1 MRKRRYVL
9 KTLATLPFLA
19 IAPSLFART
28 IEEDCFR
35 LKTSL
40 NAFSFNGPL
49 SKGNINL
56 FQVID
61 YCVEQNFDAID
72 ITGYYFPEYPKVP
85 SDEYIFAIKK
95 KAQDLGLEISGT
107 GVRNDFTSPDKAKRN
122 EHIQVV
128 KNWIEVAQKL
138 GAPVIRIFAGGGI
151 PDGYTWEQT
160 AGWMIEDFKE
170 CLAHGKK
177 HGVVVAVQN
186 HNDFIRT
193 PEHVHD
199 LFEKVDDPWFGLIM
213 DTGGYRNG
221 NTYDDI
227 AETIK
232 YAVNWQIKEKIFVKG
247 IEMDTDIEKLMSVIK
262 KSCYKGYIP
271 IETLGDSDVG
281 EKVKALMSQIRKHL

>member
-1 MRKRRYVL
+1 MQNRRTVL
-9 KTLATLPFLA
+9 KTLATLPLLA
-19 IAPSLFART
+19 AAPSLFARST
-28 IEEDCFR
+28 EECYR

-61 YCVEQNFDAID
+61 YCVEQKFDAID
-72 ITGYYFPEYPKVP
+72 VTGYYFPDYPKVP
-85 SDEYIFAIKK
+85 SDEYIYAIKK

-122 EHIQVV
+122 EHIQLV

-138 GAPVIRIFAGGGI
+138 GAPVIRVFAGGGI
-151 PDGYTWEQT
+151 PEGYTWEQT
-160 AGWMIEDFKE
+160 AEWIVKDLKE
-170 CLAHGKK
+170 CVDFGKK

-193 PEHVHD
+193 PEHVNY
-199 LFEKVDDPWFGLIM
+199 LFEKVNDPWFGLIM
-213 DTGGYRNG
+213 DTGGFRSG
-221 NTYDDI
+221 DTYKDI

-232 YAVNWQIKEKIFVKG
+232 YAVNWQIKEKIFVQG
-247 IEMDTDIEKLMSVIK
+247 AEMDTDIGKLMAVIK
-262 KSCYKGYIP
+262 KSCFKGYIP
-271 IETLGDSDVG
+271 IETLGDGDVG
-281 EKVKALMSQIRKHL
+281 EKVNALMTEIRKYL